1 MLVLPEKGLQG
12 LEEVVCKN
20 HLWKWI
26 RSVKEGK
33 YKVFVPKL
41 SLKTSYKL
49 RGILSEMGISDI
61 FEDTADLSGISEDGK
76 LAVSKVVHKA
86 TLDMDEAGATAAAA
100 TGVEIVLTS
109 APITQYPCPK
119 V

>member
-1 MLVLPEKGLQG
+1 
-12 LEEVVCKN
+12 
-20 HLWKWI
+20 
-26 RSVKEGK
+26 
-33 YKVFVPKL
+33 
-41 SLKTSYKL
+41 
-49 RGILSEMGISDI
+49 MGISDI

-109 APITQYPCPK
+109 APLPQYPLS
-119 V
+119 